1 AGALVPV
8 TSGGRGSPHDRYRL
22 RMNRV
27 RFSGRRKVCVT
38 AARTARHEPITGANM
53 IRGRIWIGLILIVAA
68 TGISALIAS
77 AQEPGPL
84 ADPKSQSQVGF
95 PAELY
100 SWVIPADNPQTP
112 AKIALGKQLFFEDGL
127 SGDGKVSCD
136 QCHGPAKGFT
146 DQLPTSMGI
155 HGQFGQ
161 RNAPTIL
168 NALFS
173 TTQFWD
179 GRAAT
184 LEDQAKQPI
193 LNPIEM
199 GVKSPQEAVAKI
211 KAIPGYSDQFLK
223 VFGHDVNYDDMARA
237 IASYERTQIAFDTP
251 FDHYMAGDQSAIGDD
266 AKRGWSIF
274 NGKGRCMSCHGWN
287 PTQPLFSEFK
297 FHNIGVSAHKSDFV
311 PLARKAL
318 ALLASG
324 STPLDIDKLAI
335 QTDMSGLGRF
345 LVTKQPHDIGSF
357 RTMGLRNLLV
367 TQPYFHDGSQ
377 PTLWDTLDHYNK
389 GGVQNPY
396 LDGGIVPL
404 GLSES
409 EEDDLVAFLAT
420 LTSPEYEAMA
430 KEEYDAQFK
439 RSRTDRPQRDTE
451 AAMGLKGRNGPGLG
465 GPFGDIGPDQDQMGE
480 NPALLG
486 GD

>member
-1 AGALVPV
+1 
-8 TSGGRGSPHDRYRL
+8 
-22 RMNRV
+22 
-27 RFSGRRKVCVT
+27 
-38 AARTARHEPITGANM
+38 M
-53 IRGRIWIGLILIVAA
+53 IRGRLATCLLLVLATTATAVSAA
-68 TGISALIAS
+68 RS
-77 AQEPGPL
+77 QEGPL
-84 ADPKSQSQVGF
+84 ADPKSKNQVGF

-100 SWVIPADNPQTP
+100 SWVIPPDNPQTP
-112 AKIALGKQLFFEDGL
+112 DKIALGKELFFEDGL
-127 SGDGKVSCD
+127 SADGKISCD
-136 QCHGPAKGFT
+136 HCHGPNKGFT

-155 HGQFGQ
+155 HNQFGQ

-179 GRAAT
+179 GRAKT

-199 GVKSPQEAVAKI
+199 GMKSPDEVVAKL
-211 KAIPGYSDQFLK
+211 KSLGYGEKFQK
-223 VFGHDVNYDDMARA
+223 VFAHDVTYDDMARA
-237 IASYERTQIAFDTP
+237 IAAYERTQLAFDTP
-251 FDHYMAGDQSAIGDD
+251 FDHFMAGDQNAISDS
-266 AKRGWSIF
+266 AKRGWSVF

-287 PTQPLFSEFK
+287 PTQPLFTDFK

-318 ALLASG
+318 AIIAGGAS
-324 STPLDIDKLAI
+324 SEKIDQLAI

-345 LVTKQPHDIGSF
+345 LVTKQPHDIGGF

-367 TQPYFHDGSQ
+367 SQPYFHDGSQ
-377 PTLWDTLDHYNK
+377 QTLWDTIDHYNK

-420 LTSPEYEAMA
+420 LTSPEYQAMA
-430 KEEYDAQFK
+430 KEEYDLQFK

-465 GPFGDIGPDQDQMGE
+465 GPFGDIGPGQSTMGE